1 VLADQPYEV
10 VDNPDG
16 YEVKLDVNGKA
27 LRIVIGLN
35 LSGEFSVARGDDES
49 TRGWQSSYYGEKHP
63 ALSVM
68 LTAKAANT
76 TFWTLFV
83 PEGNE
88 TLSLEKINTY
98 LAKTS

>member
-1 VLADQPYEV
+1 V

-16 YEVKLDVNGKA
+16 YEVKLDVNGKV
-27 LRIVIGLN
+27 LRMVIGLN
-35 LSGEFSVARGDDES
+35 VSEKFYVARGDDES

-68 LTAKAANT
+68 LTVKAANIS
-76 TFWTLFV
+76 FWTLLV

-88 TLSLEKINTY
+88 TLSLEEINTY